1 LGNVVENIDESDQ
14 ILAALSRE
22 NLDSLAARAGVVV
35 HARQFL
41 QEIRGPVLAALAE
54 RFGPQALDDARRHAG
69 LAADRPTT
77 DDPEALEAEVARD
90 GAACLAAWIAA
101 LPVALQTRVRLKWPH
116 DLAVPTTDDAVLL
129 DRGPAILRSVAD
141 HKSQTA

>member
-1 LGNVVENIDESDQ
+1 MTEPRFAERLFELVTRHYDLGNVVENIDESDQ

-69 LAADRPTT
+69 LAADNNR
-77 DDPEALEAEVARD
+77 
-90 GAACLAAWIAA
+90 
-101 LPVALQTRVRLKWPH
+101 
-116 DLAVPTTDDAVLL
+116 
-129 DRGPAILRSVAD
+129 
-141 HKSQTA
+141 